1 MSYPLSKRDQEYAI
15 IDASRYLQEMKREAL
30 TTIVPHPDEKD
41 QRIDLITVL
50 SGRRPNLYSLL
61 TASVEQDGWIA
72 LSHAQQPDLSSG
84 LDAIQ
89 FIRLHAPS
97 LDGKRSN
104 QVVEIAK
111 SEAAPVSQSIL
122 DVLKR
127 GRNK

>member
-1 MSYPLSKRDQEYAI
+1 MNMLSKRDQEFALL
-15 IDASRYLQEMKREAL
+15 DASRYLSEMKREAL
-30 TTIVPHPDEKD
+30 TTIVPHPAEKEE
-41 QRIDLITVL
+41 RIDLITL
-50 SGRRPNLYSLL
+50 LRGRRPDLYRLL
-61 TASVEQDGWIA
+61 LAHVEQEGWKA
-72 LSHAQQPDLSSG
+72 LSRGENPDISNG
-84 LDAIQ
+84 LDAIS
-89 FIRLHAPS
+89 FIRTHAPS

>member
-1 MSYPLSKRDQEYAI
+1 MMSRRDQEYAI
-15 IDASRYLQEMKREAL
+15 IDASRFLSEMKREAL
-30 TTIVPHPDEKD
+30 TTIVPHPDEKEA
-41 QRIDLITVL
+41 RIDLITLL
-50 SGRRPNLYSLL
+50 SGRRPNMYRFVLGLFEQEGWVAMSRGISPDISLS
-61 TASVEQDGWIA
+61 TDVVR
-72 LSHAQQPDLSSG
+72 
-84 LDAIQ
+84 AI
-89 FIRLHAPS
+89 RTHAPS